1 MNTQILEILEAS
13 GKLDEKTLQD
23 CLRMEKETGQS
34 LDKIVLRRGILT
46 EEDFNRAYAAHAEL
60 PWMDSL
66 HDVTVP
72 QVFTDRVPQQFAR
85 NYNLIGITADESSC
99 QVATCRPLDVYPLDD
114 LASMLELEIEP
125 VVAPRQEITAL
136 INRAYR
142 QHNEVVD
149 EVIDDLSPDN
159 FDEIANLVSESEDLL
174 NVANRAPIIRLVN
187 MILFQALKMRASD
200 VHIQPYED
208 KVQIRYRIDGI
219 LYDQESPPKS
229 VQEAIISRIKVM
241 GKMDIAER
249 RIPQDGRATIKI
261 GDSEV
266 DVRISSVPTNH
277 GERIV
282 MRLLDK
288 SAGVF
293 ELAQLGMNAEQ
304 TRLMEQLIHLSHG
317 IVFVTGP
324 TGSGKSTTLYAV
336 LSEIN
341 SAEKNVITIED
352 PIEYHLAGISQ
363 IQVSEKK
370 GLTFAAGLR
379 SLLRQDPDIM
389 MVGEVR
395 DEETARISIQ
405 AALTGHLVFS
415 TLHTNDAP
423 GAVTRMLDIGV
434 EPFLVASSLVMVIA
448 QRLVRRICPDCKE
461 WVRPDEKDMKELKLL
476 KISLD
481 QLKDGMLPRGRGCD
495 MCYGTGYAG
504 RVAIYEML
512 PLEEEIKSLVVER
525 ANATQ
530 IKRAAMKSGMRTLRQ
545 DGIDKV
551 KAGVTTLSEVL
562 RVTQL
567 DIE

>member
-1 MNTQILEILEAS
+1 MKTQILDILESS
-13 GKLDEKTLQD
+13 GKLDERTLAD
-23 CLRMEKETGQS
+23 CLRIERETGQS
-34 LDKIVLRRGILT
+34 LDKIVQRRGIMT
-46 EEDFNRAYAAHAEL
+46 EDEFNRLYAEATRTPFRE
-60 PWMDSL
+60 SL
-66 HDVTVP
+66 GETKVP
-72 QVFTDRVPQQFAR
+72 EEFVDQIPQQFAR
-85 NYNLIGITADESSC
+85 NYTVIGLESDGAVMK
-99 QVATCRPLDVYPLDD
+99 VATCNPLDVYPLDD
-114 LASMLELEIEP
+114 MASMLNLEVEAVI
-125 VVAPRQEITAL
+125 APRSEITNL

-142 QHNEVVD
+142 GKNEVVD
-149 EVIDDLSPDN
+149 EVIDDLEEQDYA
-159 FDEIANLVSESEDLL
+159 EIAGLVSESEDLL

-200 VHIQPYED
+200 VHIQPFED

-219 LYDQESPPKS
+219 LYDMESPPKS
-229 VQEAIISRIKVM
+229 VQEAIVSRIKVM

-249 RIPQDGRATIKI
+249 RIPQDGRASIKI
-261 GDSEV
+261 GDTEV
-266 DVRISSVPTNH
+266 DVRISSVPTNF

-288 SAGVF
+288 SSGIF
-293 ELAQLGMNAEQ
+293 KLDELGFTPKQREYMDRML
-304 TRLMEQLIHLSHG
+304 HLSHG
-317 IVFVTGP
+317 VVFVTGP

-341 SAEKNVITIED
+341 STEKNVITIED
-352 PIEYHLAGISQ
+352 PIEYHLSTISQ

-423 GAVTRMLDIGV
+423 GAVTRMVDIGV

-461 WVRPDEKDMKELKLL
+461 LYEPTEADQKEMGELKLTR
-476 KISLD
+476 D
-481 QLKDGMLPRGRGCD
+481 QLPEGRLPRGRGCD
-495 MCYGTGYAG
+495 MCYNTGYSG

-512 PLEEEIKSLVVER
+512 PINEDIKALIIER

-530 IKRAAMKSGMRTLRQ
+530 IKRAAVRAGMGTLRQ
-545 DGIDKV
+545 DGIEKI
-551 KAGVTTLSEVL
+551 KQGITTMSEII

>member
-1 MNTQILEILEAS
+1 MNTQILDILENS
-13 GKLDEKTLQD
+13 GKLDERTLQD
-23 CLRMEKETGQS
+23 CLRIEKDTGQS
-34 LDKIVLRRGILT
+34 LDKIVQRRGIMT
-46 EEDFNRAYAAHAEL
+46 EEEFNRLYAEAAG
-60 PWMDSL
+60 
-66 HDVTVP
+66 VP
-72 QVFTDRVPQQFAR
+72 FKDLLTDTKVPESFIDCIPQQFAR
-85 NYNLIGITADESSC
+85 NYTVIGLECDGAVMT
-99 QVATCRPLDVYPLDD
+99 VATCNPLDIYPIDD
-114 LASMLELEIEP
+114 MASMLNLEVDAII
-125 VVAPRQEITAL
+125 APRNEITNL

-142 QHNEVVD
+142 GKNEVVD
-149 EVIDDLSPDN
+149 EVIDDLEDQN
-159 FDEIANLVSESEDLL
+159 YDEIASMVSESEDLL

-200 VHIQPYED
+200 VHIQPFED

-219 LYDQESPPKS
+219 LYDMESPPKS
-229 VQEAIISRIKVM
+229 VQEAIVSRVKVM

-249 RIPQDGRATIKI
+249 RIPQDGRASIKI

-266 DVRISSVPTNH
+266 DVRISSVPTNF

-288 SAGVF
+288 SSGVF
-293 ELAQLGMNAEQ
+293 KLDELGFDVKQREY
-304 TRLMEQLIHLSHG
+304 MEKMLHLSHG

-336 LSEIN
+336 LSGID
-341 SAEKNVITIED
+341 STEKNVITIED
-352 PIEYHLAGISQ
+352 PIEYHLSTISQ
-363 IQVSEKK
+363 IQVAEKK

-423 GAVTRMLDIGV
+423 GAVTRMVDIGI
-434 EPFLVASSLVMVIA
+434 EPFLVASSLVMIIA

-461 WVRPDEKDMKELKLL
+461 LYEPTEADAKEMGELRLTKDMLTEGL
-476 KISLD
+476 
-481 QLKDGMLPRGRGCD
+481 LPRGRGCD
-495 MCYGTGYAG
+495 MCYNTGYQG

-512 PLEEEIKSLVVER
+512 PVNEEIKVLIIER
-525 ANATQ
+525 ANATEV
-530 IKRAAMKSGMRTLRQ
+530 KRAAIKAGMRTLRQ
-545 DGIDKV
+545 DGVEKV
-551 KAGVTTLSEVL
+551 KLGLTTMAEII
-562 RVTQL
+562 RVTQM

>member
-1 MNTQILEILEAS
+1 MKTQILEILESS
-13 GKLDEKTLQD
+13 GKIDERTMQD
-23 CLRMEKETGQS
+23 CIRMERETGAP
-34 LDKIVLRRGILT
+34 LDKIVQRRGLIS
-46 EEDFNRAYAAHAEL
+46 EEEFNRLY
-60 PWMDSL
+60 SSK
-66 HDVTVP
+66 VRVP
-72 QVFTDRVPQQFAR
+72 FLETLAQVKVPEIFIDRVAQQFAR
-85 NYNLIGITADESSC
+85 NYTLCAIEADDNS
-99 QVATCRPLDVYPLDD
+99 VRIATCNPMDVFPLDD
-114 LASMLELEIEP
+114 VASQLNLEVEP
-125 VVAPRQEITAL
+125 VLAPRQEITNL

-142 QHNEVVD
+142 TKDDVVD
-149 EVIDDLSPDN
+149 SVIDDLDTKN
-159 FDEIANLVSESEDLL
+159 YDELAAMVSDSEDLL

-208 KVQIRYRIDGI
+208 KVQIRYRIDGV
-219 LYDQESPPKS
+219 LYDMESPPKS

-249 RIPQDGRATIKI
+249 RIPQDGRASIKV
-261 GDSEV
+261 GESEV
-266 DVRISSVPTNH
+266 DVRISSVPTNY

-288 SAGVF
+288 SSGVF
-293 ELAQLGMNAEQ
+293 RLDDLGLTDYQ
-304 TRLMEQLIHLSHG
+304 RQLMEQVTNLSHG

-324 TGSGKSTTLYAV
+324 TGSGKTTTLYAL
-336 LSEIN
+336 LSKIN
-341 SAEKNVITIED
+341 SKDKNVITIED

-363 IQVSEKK
+363 IQVANKK
-370 GLTFAAGLR
+370 GLTFSAGLR

-395 DEETARISIQ
+395 DEETARIAIQ

-434 EPFLVASSLVMVIA
+434 EPYLVASSLILVIA

-461 WVRPDEKDMKELKLL
+461 FIEPNQQDAKLMRDLKLDVDKL
-476 KISLD
+476 PK
-481 QLKDGMLPRGRGCD
+481 GRLPRGRGCD
-495 MCYGTGYAG
+495 MCFNTGYSG

-512 PLEEEIKSLVVER
+512 PIGEDVKSLVVER
-525 ANATQ
+525 ASASS
-530 IKRAAMKSGMRTLRQ
+530 IKRVALQRGMTTLRQ
-545 DGIDKV
+545 DGVDKIMQ
-551 KAGVTTLSEVL
+551 GITSIPEVL